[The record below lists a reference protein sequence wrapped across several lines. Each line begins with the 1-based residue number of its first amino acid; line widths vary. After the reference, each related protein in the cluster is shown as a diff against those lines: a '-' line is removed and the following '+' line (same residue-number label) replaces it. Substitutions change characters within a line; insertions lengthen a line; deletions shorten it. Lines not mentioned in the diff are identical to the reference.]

1 MRTRIYTTVSLMEKE
16 KWFTYKTKSGLS
28 AAFFILANMK
38 TYTVAEALDK
48 LRNYCAYQE
57 RCHKDVKDKLRT
69 MGMIAQ
75 ASDQIIGTLVSE
87 NYLNET
93 RFAQQFASGK
103 FSIKHWGKVRI
114 KRELNIRE
122 VSDYDINNAIKTIET
137 GVYLDKIHAISDK
150 KWQQLDRHNTQIKK
164 QKLFQYLAYRGWETD
179 LIYQQINRLSRA
191 D

>member
-38 TYTVAEALDK
+38 IYTVAEALDK

-114 KRELNIRE
+114 KRELNIRG

-150 KWQQLDRHNTQIKK
+150 KWQQLERYSAQIKK

-179 LIYQQINRLSRA
+179 LIYQQINRLSRGN
-191 D
+191 

>member
-114 KRELNIRE
+114 KRELNIRG
-122 VSDYDINNAIKTIET
+122 VSDYDINNAIKTIEA
-137 GVYLDKIHAISDK
+137 GAYLDKIQAISDK
-150 KWQQLDRHNTQIKK
+150 KWQQLDRYSGQIKK

>member
-1 MRTRIYTTVSLMEKE
+1 
-16 KWFTYKTKSGLS
+16 
-28 AAFFILANMK
+28 MK

-75 ASDQIIGTLVSE
+75 ANDQIIGTLVSE

-114 KRELNIRE
+114 KRELNIRG
-122 VSDYDINNAIKTIET
+122 VSDYDINNAIKTIDP
-137 GVYLDKIHAISDK
+137 GAYLDKIHAISHK
-150 KWQQLDRHNTQIKK
+150 KWQQLDRYSAQIKK

-179 LIYQQINRLSRA
+179 LIYQQINRLSRGN
-191 D
+191 

>member
-114 KRELNIRE
+114 KRELNIRG
-122 VSDYDINNAIKTIET
+122 VSDYDINNAIKTIEA
-137 GVYLDKIHAISDK
+137 GAYLDKIQAISDK
-150 KWQQLDRHNTQIKK
+150 KWQQLDRYSGQIKK
-164 QKLFQYLAYRGWETD
+164 QKLFQYLAYRGWETE

>member
-1 MRTRIYTTVSLMEKE
+1 MRTPICTTVSLMEKE

-114 KRELNIRE
+114 KRELNIRG

-150 KWQQLDRHNTQIKK
+150 KWQQLDRYSAQIKK
-164 QKLFQYLAYRGWETD
+164 QKLFQYLAYRGWEMD
-179 LIYQQINRLSRA
+179 LIYQQINRLSHEN
-191 D
+191 

>member
-1 MRTRIYTTVSLMEKE
+1 
-16 KWFTYKTKSGLS
+16 
-28 AAFFILANMK
+28 MK

-57 RCHKDVKDKLRT
+57 RCHKDVKDKLYT

-103 FSIKHWGKVRI
+103 LSIKHWGKVRI
-114 KRELNIRE
+114 KRELNIRG

-137 GVYLDKIHAISDK
+137 GVYLDKIHTISDK
-150 KWQQLDRHNTQIKK
+150 KWQQLDRYSAQIKK

-179 LIYQQINRLSRA
+179 LIYQQINRLSHEN
-191 D
+191 

>member
-16 KWFTYKTKSGLS
+16 KWSTYKTKSGLS

-114 KRELNIRE
+114 KRELNIRG

-150 KWQQLDRHNTQIKK
+150 KWQQLDRYNTQIKK

-179 LIYQQINRLSRA
+179 LIYQQINRLSSG

>member
-1 MRTRIYTTVSLMEKE
+1 
-16 KWFTYKTKSGLS
+16 
-28 AAFFILANMK
+28 MK

-114 KRELNIRE
+114 KRELNIRG

-150 KWQQLDRHNTQIKK
+150 KWQQLERYSAQIKK

-179 LIYQQINRLSRA
+179 LIYQQINRLSRGN
-191 D
+191 